1 METLLGGRGKSL
13 ARVYRG
19 RRWPCSATL
28 GATWSYHLFELLDKH
43 LEDEVGVG
51 DLVVQARTQECSPVC
66 FSAHRVREGP

>member
-1 METLLGGRGKSL
+1 MRRVETLLGGRGKSL

-43 LEDEVGVG
+43 LEDEGVGVG
-51 DLVVQARTQECSPVC
+51 GFSQQARTQECSPVC
-66 FSAHRVREGP
+66 FSAQTE